1 MALLWVE
8 GFEHFG
14 TTGAPTP
21 DIDRKYPTVNRTA
34 NMAGIET
41 GRMSRALNTS
51 TTSNPYFQTPNLGT
65 ISEIII
71 GFAFKFSAFAH
82 GAIVMYIIEGNAA
95 LGLNLSMF
103 ASNKLVLRRGTTIL
117 AASTVSLR
125 PGAYHYIELKMT
137 VHDTTGSATL
147 KINGVEQFAL
157 TNIDTKVGA
166 TTTAQGARFYGN
178 STVQA
183 YTYDDIYICDTTGSV
198 NNDFLGSI
206 RVDGILPDGAGDDT
220 DWTPS
225 AGANYAAV
233 DENPQ
238 DDDTTYVEDST
249 STNRDLY
256 NYASM
261 AGVDVIKGLQMNST
275 GRETDETNYT
285 LKQPCKSS
293 TTLSTDAG
301 VVLNTQSYITK
312 TRILE
317 QDPHTSVA
325 WIEAGVNAAQF
336 GVEVG

>member
-1 MALLWVE
+1 MALLWAE

-21 DIDRKYPTVNRTA
+21 DIDRKYLLVNRTA

-41 GRMSRALNTS
+41 GRMSRALNTA

-65 ISEIII
+65 ISEIVI
-71 GFAFKFSAFAH
+71 GFAFKFSAYAH
-82 GAIVMYIIEGNAA
+82 GALVINVIEGNAA
-95 LGLNLSMF
+95 LGCNLTMF
-103 ASNKLVLRRGTTIL
+103 ASNKLVFRRGSTIL
-117 AASTVSLR
+117 AASTDSLR
-125 PGAYHYIELKMT
+125 AGTYHYIEFKMT

-157 TNIDTKVGA
+157 TNIDTKVS
-166 TTTAQGARFYGN
+166 TTTTSQGARFYGN
-178 STVQA
+178 STLQA
-183 YTYDDIYICDTTGSV
+183 YTYDDIYICDTTGST

-206 RVDGILPDGAGDDT
+206 RVDGILPDGAGDQT

-249 STNRDLY
+249 STNQDLY
-256 NYASM
+256 NYAAMPS
-261 AGVDVIKGLQMNST
+261 VDAIKGLQINT
-275 GRETDETNYT
+275 TVRETDVTNYT
-285 LKQPCKSS
+285 LKTLIKTG
-293 TTLSTDAG
+293 TTTSADSAQAIAG
-301 VVLNTQSYITK
+301 TSFETLVRVAEL
-312 TRILE
+312 
-317 QDPHTSVA
+317 DPDTSAV

>member
-1 MALLWVE
+1 MALLWAE

-14 TTGAPTP
+14 TSGAPSP
-21 DIDRKYPTVNRTA
+21 DFGRKYAIANREA
-34 NMAGIET
+34 NMAVVT
-41 GRMSRALNTS
+41 GRMSRALSTA

-71 GFAFKFSAFAH
+71 GFAFRFYQSAH
-82 GAIVMYIIEGNAA
+82 GAGVVFIIEGNGTAGIHLA
-95 LGLNLSMF
+95 LF
-103 ASNKLVLRRGTTIL
+103 ASNQLVLRRGTTIL
-117 AASTVSLR
+117 ATSVDSLR
-125 PGAYHYIELKMT
+125 QNAYNYIELKAT

-147 KINGVEQFAL
+147 KINGVQQFS
-157 TNIDTKVGA
+157 ISGVDTKVST
-166 TTTAQGARFYGN
+166 TTTASAARFHGF

-183 YTYDDIYICDTTGSV
+183 YTFDDIYICDTTGSV
-198 NNDFLGSI
+198 NNDFLGSV
-206 RVDGILPDGAGDDT
+206 RVDGTLPDGAGDDT

-261 AGVDVIKGLQMNST
+261 AGVNVIKGLQMNST
-275 GRETDETNYT
+275 GRETDVTTYT
-285 LKQPCKSS
+285 LKQCCKSS
-293 TTLSTDAG
+293 ITLSTDAG

-317 QDPHTSVA
+317 EDPHTSAA
-325 WIEAGVNAAQF
+325 WLEANVNAAQF